1 MHRRSPT
8 LNLNV
13 WPGYSFKSGQNIVMP
28 PVSISVYSFSIFNV
42 GYATVHATG
51 SSLYGVG
58 GVDWYWMSHIYS
70 VALLPAGS
78 ARH

>member
-1 MHRRSPT
+1 
-8 LNLNV
+8 
-13 WPGYSFKSGQNIVMP
+13 MP

-42 GYATVHATG
+42 GYATVHADGKQPDPHSMESAGEWTG
-51 SSLYGVG
+51 IGC
-58 GVDWYWMSHIYS
+58 HIYS